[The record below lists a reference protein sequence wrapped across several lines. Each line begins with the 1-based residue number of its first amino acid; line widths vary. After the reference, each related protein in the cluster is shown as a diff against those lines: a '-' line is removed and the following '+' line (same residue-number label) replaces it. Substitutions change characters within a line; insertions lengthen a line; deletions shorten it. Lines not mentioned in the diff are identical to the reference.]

1 MLTDYIQLHAN
12 KKAKGSEEE
21 IEVPVPTH
29 LLSNAHKPV
38 RENGQLDGIQ
48 VGPNFLNIATT
59 NLQEILRIFNCT
71 YTCI

>member
-29 LLSNAHKPV
+29 LLSNAHKPM

-59 NLQEILRIFNCT
+59 DLQEI
-71 YTCI
+71 

>member
-21 IEVPVPTH
+21 INSAWEKFVPVPTH
-29 LLSNAHKPV
+29 LLSNAHKPM

-59 NLQEILRIFNCT
+59 DL
-71 YTCI
+71 